1 MISKQKQ
8 IFHKLTHERLE
19 EITKLEK
26 KVNPDDL
33 IYRYE
38 GPTADAKYKE
48 FDNTLDLIDKI
59 REDKI
64 RLADAK
70 NDQIKLKLELSEI
83 KRGKKR
89 NQSKEK
95 KKKNTLCNIE
105 ILYKAK
111 NNAIEFYDDYSSMIS
126 GARHE
131 ATEEKGLKILTSKQM
146 LQRLPIA
153 FAQVKANNNS
163 NILLNEIRKSVY
175 SLYQSQEIS
184 KKV

>member
-38 GPTADAKYKE
+38 GPTADAKSNE

-83 KRGKKR
+83 KRGNKR

-95 KKKNTLCNIE
+95 KKKKTLC
-105 ILYKAK
+105 
-111 NNAIEFYDDYSSMIS
+111 
-126 GARHE
+126 
-131 ATEEKGLKILTSKQM
+131 ATLKFFTKQKTM
-146 LQRLPIA
+146 
-153 FAQVKANNNS
+153 
-163 NILLNEIRKSVY
+163 LLNFMMIILR
-175 SLYQSQEIS
+175 
-184 KKV
+184 

>member
-38 GPTADAKYKE
+38 GPTADAKSNE

-83 KRGKKR
+83 KKGNKR
-89 NQSKEK
+89 NQSKEQK
-95 KKKNTLCNIE
+95 KKKNKLCATL
-105 ILYKAK
+105 K
-111 NNAIEFYDDYSSMIS
+111 FF
-126 GARHE
+126 
-131 ATEEKGLKILTSKQM
+131 TKQ
-146 LQRLPIA
+146 
-153 FAQVKANNNS
+153 KT
-163 NILLNEIRKSVY
+163 ILLNFMMIILR
-175 SLYQSQEIS
+175 
-184 KKV
+184 

>member
-38 GPTADAKYKE
+38 GPTADAKSNE

-83 KRGKKR
+83 KRGNKR

-95 KKKNTLCNIE
+95 KKKKTLC
-105 ILYKAK
+105 
-111 NNAIEFYDDYSSMIS
+111 
-126 GARHE
+126 
-131 ATEEKGLKILTSKQM
+131 ATLKLLTKQKTM
-146 LQRLPIA
+146 
-153 FAQVKANNNS
+153 
-163 NILLNEIRKSVY
+163 LLNFMMIILR
-175 SLYQSQEIS
+175 
-184 KKV
+184 

>member
-38 GPTADAKYKE
+38 GPTADAKSNE

-83 KRGKKR
+83 KKGNKR
-89 NQSKEK
+89 NQSKEQK
-95 KKKNTLCNIE
+95 KKKNKLCATL
-105 ILYKAK
+105 K
-111 NNAIEFYDDYSSMIS
+111 FF
-126 GARHE
+126 
-131 ATEEKGLKILTSKQM
+131 TKQKTM
-146 LQRLPIA
+146 
-153 FAQVKANNNS
+153 
-163 NILLNEIRKSVY
+163 LLNFMMIILR
-175 SLYQSQEIS
+175 
-184 KKV
+184 